1 MAQSFRNV
9 RCIVERPDFI
19 EQGELA
25 RLIPVVSDGSKESR
39 ATSILLATMMAVP
52 ALAASLLAP
61 LGVRVGAR
69 SVVGAFCEVVLRP
82 GKDGPTDCRPDGLLV
97 LTSGRNRAWSCVV
110 ESKIGRAELEPEQVA
125 KYVSLARTSG
135 IDAVLTISNQ
145 FAALP
150 THSPV
155 RLKRA
160 LPKNVALFHW
170 SWLHVLTEA
179 MLLLNDE
186 ELDQAE
192 QRFILSEMVRYFS
205 HASIGV
211 SMFDRMNP
219 EWKQLVGSVQAGA
232 LIAKSTDVVQKSVA
246 AWHQET
252 RDLALLMTRNLNSS
266 VRLRLSRAHIN
277 DPQARLR
284 DDSERLARDHKLVCE
299 LWIPDAAAPL
309 VVTADLRRR
318 TVEVSMTLDAPKD
331 RKRSTSRI
339 NWIVRQLAKVTI
351 ADVHVRAAWPGRA
364 PMTQAPLASVQS
376 DANVLEADNRKLA
389 PTTFEV
395 ALVRDLGGKFGGTKN
410 FVESVEEAVTTFYE
424 AIGQHLRAY
433 VAPPPRVRRAEVKD
447 DDSADAIRDAAEETA
462 SAVATELGAE

>member
-1 MAQSFRNV
+1 VQ
-9 RCIVERPDFI
+9 
-19 EQGELA
+19 
-25 RLIPVVSDGSKESR
+25 
-39 ATSILLATMMAVP
+39 ATKD
-52 ALAASLLAP
+52 AP
-61 LGVRVGAR
+61 
-69 SVVGAFCEVVLRP
+69 S
-82 GKDGPTDCRPDGLLV
+82 DCRPDGLIV
-97 LTSGRNRAWSCVV
+97 VNSGRNRSWTCLV
-110 ESKIGRAELEPEQVA
+110 EAKIGRAELESEQVS
-125 KYVSLARTSG
+125 KYVALARSAG

-160 LPKNVALFHW
+160 LPKSVSLFHW

-179 MLLLNDE
+179 MLLLGDDD
-186 ELDQAE
+186 LSHAE
-192 QRFILSEMVRYFS
+192 QRFIVSEMVRYFS

-232 LIAKSTDVVQKSVA
+232 LVAKSADVVQKSVA

-266 VRLRLSRAHIN
+266 VRLRLPRAHRS

-284 DDSERLARDHKLVCE
+284 DDSERLARDHQLQCE
-299 LWIPDAAAPL
+299 LVIPDAAAPL
-309 VVTADLRRR
+309 FVTADLRRR

-331 RKRSTSRI
+331 RKRSSSRI
-339 NWIVRQLAKVTI
+339 NWIARQLSKVSI
-351 ADVHVRAAWPGRA
+351 PDVHVRAAWPGRA
-364 PMTQAPLASVQS
+364 PMTQAPLASMHA
-376 DANVLEADNRKLA
+376 DASVLEAENRKLA

-433 VAPPPRVRRAEVKD
+433 VAPPPRVKRRDVGEEESSDVQG
-447 DDSADAIRDAAEETA
+447 DALDAVETA
-462 SAVATELGAE
+462 VVGQLQADQRL

>member
-1 MAQSFRNV
+1 M
-9 RCIVERPDFI
+9 ERPDFM
-19 EQGELA
+19 EQGEFA

-52 ALAASLLAP
+52 SLAASLLAP
-61 LGVRVGAR
+61 LGVRVGTR
-69 SVVGAFCEVVLRP
+69 SALSTFCEVVVRP
-82 GKDGPTDCRPDGLLV
+82 GKDSPAGCRPDGLMV
-97 LTSGRNRAWSCVV
+97 LTSGRNRAWSCLV
-110 ESKIGRAELEPEQVA
+110 ESKIGRAELDPEQVA
-125 KYVSLARTSG
+125 KYVSLARTTE

-160 LPKNVALFHW
+160 LPKNVGLFHW

-179 MLLLNDE
+179 MLLLNED
-186 ELDQAE
+186 ELDQLE

-219 EWKQLVGSVQAGA
+219 EWKQLVGDVQAGA
-232 LIAKSTDVVQKSVA
+232 SIAKSTDVVQKSVA

-252 RDLALLMTRNLNSS
+252 RDLALLMTRNLRRS
-266 VRLRLSRAHIN
+266 VRLRLSRAHMN
-277 DPQARLR
+277 DPLARLR
-284 DDSERLARDHKLVCE
+284 DDTERVARDHRLVCE
-299 LWIPDAAAPL
+299 LLIPDAAAPL

-339 NWIVRQLAKVTI
+339 NWIVRQLSKVAI

-364 PMTQAPLASVQS
+364 PMTQAPLSILQTNV
-376 DANVLEADNRKLA
+376 DVLEAENRKLA

-395 ALVRDLGGKFGGTKN
+395 ALVCDLGGRFGGTKN
-410 FVESVEEAVTTFYE
+410 FVESVEDAVTKFYE

-433 VAPPPRVRRAEVKD
+433 VAPPPRVRRMEVED
-447 DDSADAIRDAAEETA
+447 DESGEALRDAAEETVSAA
-462 SAVATELGAE
+462 SAEFATE